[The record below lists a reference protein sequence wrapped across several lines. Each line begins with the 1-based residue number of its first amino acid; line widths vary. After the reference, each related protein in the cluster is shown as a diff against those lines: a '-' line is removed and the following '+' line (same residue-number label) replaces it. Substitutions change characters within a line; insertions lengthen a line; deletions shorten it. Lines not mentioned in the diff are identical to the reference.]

1 MRMIKSLHTFGSI
14 ALLEVLTGFVPDDLS
29 TLIGLFRIEAG
40 DAFVLAQRNCGECTC
55 WQRSPVAGVSMLCSV
70 R

>member
-1 MRMIKSLHTFGSI
+1 M
-14 ALLEVLTGFVPDDLS
+14 LEVLTGFVPDDFINFSLACYA
-29 TLIGLFRIEAG
+29 IEAG
-40 DAFVLAQRNCGECTC
+40 DTFVLAQRNCGECTC